1 VLQRNVA
8 ERAGGPRD
16 VFGERCHIPSGD
28 SDPNTAK
35 AIFRYEEESMSQ
47 ESRNLVQD
55 LFNKATAQSEL
66 WVSCR
71 ALTVAGYM
79 MAYSN
84 HQKALKTVDKNL
96 ELDKKALY
104 LLFVGIA
111 ASMIGPWIGRLLEPG
126 EEAAKQVAGD
136 IFNKTIDSMNDKTV
150 DLMKD
155 SIAEGLAKNTDS
167 DRPWEPVGLEP
178 QMYDKMTEASL
189 GLVSGKVLGAIGD
202 LVARADTWSLATA
215 QYFVSEFKRTCPYF
229 TDLPPLQGLQ
239 FQMALKSEKGM
250 WIQWALLRDEKWW
263 QQYNGEPEG
272 IRVRVGMDPILD
284 TMEGNLNVPES
295 EIESVVRVGNTFGS
309 GPRST
314 LDMLKL
320 IAWAKR
326 NKPLTSTELEAAK
339 QAGFFLRSRLQSSNN
354 YTTSSL
360 IVP

>member
-1 VLQRNVA
+1 
-8 ERAGGPRD
+8 
-16 VFGERCHIPSGD
+16 
-28 SDPNTAK
+28 
-35 AIFRYEEESMSQ
+35 
-47 ESRNLVQD
+47 
-55 LFNKATAQSEL
+55 
-66 WVSCR
+66 
-71 ALTVAGYM
+71 
-79 MAYSN
+79 
-84 HQKALKTVDKNL
+84 
-96 ELDKKALY
+96 
-104 LLFVGIA
+104 
-111 ASMIGPWIGRLLEPG
+111 
-126 EEAAKQVAGD
+126 
-136 IFNKTIDSMNDKTV
+136 
-150 DLMKD
+150 
-155 SIAEGLAKNTDS
+155 
-167 DRPWEPVGLEP
+167 
-178 QMYDKMTEASL
+178 
-189 GLVSGKVLGAIGD
+189 
-202 LVARADTWSLATA
+202 
-215 QYFVSEFKRTCPYF
+215 
-229 TDLPPLQGLQ
+229 
-239 FQMALKSEKGM
+239 MALKSEKGM

>member
-1 VLQRNVA
+1 
-8 ERAGGPRD
+8 
-16 VFGERCHIPSGD
+16 
-28 SDPNTAK
+28 
-35 AIFRYEEESMSQ
+35 MSQ

-55 LFNKATAQSEL
+55 LYNKANAQRDL
-66 WVSCR
+66 WVTCR
-71 ALTVAGYM
+71 ALTVAGYI
-79 MAYSN
+79 MAYSR
-84 HQKALKTVDKNL
+84 HQTALKNVDKNL

-104 LLFVGIA
+104 LLFIGIA
-111 ASMIGPWIGRLLEPG
+111 ASMIGPWVGRLLEPG

-155 SIAEGLAKNTDS
+155 SIAEQLAKSTDS
-167 DRPWEPVGLEP
+167 DRPWEPVGLDP

-189 GLVSGKVLGAIGD
+189 GLVSAKVLSAISD
-202 LVARADTWSLATA
+202 LVVRADAWPVSTA
-215 QYFVSEFKRTCPYF
+215 QYFVTEFKRTCPYF
-229 TDLPPLQGLQ
+229 TDLPQIEGLQ

-263 QQYNGEPEG
+263 QENSLDPQA
-272 IRVRVGMDPILD
+272 IRTRMAMDPILD
-284 TMEGNLNVPES
+284 TMEGNLHVPES
-295 EIESVVRVGNTFGS
+295 ELESVVRVGNSFGS

-339 QAGFFLRSRLQSSNN
+339 QAGFFLRSRLQSPNN
-354 YTTSSL
+354 LSTASL
-360 IVP
+360 LVP